1 MIWFW
6 SILGLVLI
14 AAELALP
21 GLVAGSVGLAALI
34 AAGLAWL
41 GVPAVGQL
49 VVWGTLSAVFTS
61 LTRRLVPK
69 ASTQMEEPREARS
82 IAPIPAG
89 ELGRVSYQGSIWN
102 AKCSIPELEI
112 PAEQALYVVERQGNT
127 LLVMPAKMLQEG

>member
-14 AAELALP
+14 AAELTLP

-41 GVPAVGQL
+41 GVPAAGQL
-49 VVWGTLSAVFTS
+49 VVWGVLSAVLTS

-69 ASTQMEEPREARS
+69 GSTQLEEPREARS

-89 ELGRVSYQGSIWN
+89 TLGRVSYQGSIWN
-102 AKCSIPELEI
+102 ARCSIPELEI
-112 PAEQALYVVERQGNT
+112 PAEQDLYVVERQGNT
-127 LLVMPAKMLQEG
+127 LLVMPAKLLQEG